1 VSREERRKQHVVQ
14 FTQSGNHGGREL
26 FDGYPAKA
34 TGNLQVKFSAPSQ
47 SSPLKSEHTCSR
59 TKQKEKKG
67 KEGEQMPERIPEQ
80 KNQKNT
86 GMASGQRKDE
96 ETRSMRSRKQ
106 RSWIRDPHPKQI
118 KSNCPASYLEL
129 TRRHNKATSPLSIQ
143 SSINKPIQSNRHRVI
158 PANQRQTVPILHSFN
173 HSKP

>member
-1 VSREERRKQHVVQ
+1 
-14 FTQSGNHGGREL
+14 
-26 FDGYPAKA
+26 
-34 TGNLQVKFSAPSQ
+34 
-47 SSPLKSEHTCSR
+47 
-59 TKQKEKKG
+59 
-67 KEGEQMPERIPEQ
+67 MPERIPEQ

-86 GMASGQRKDE
+86 GMASSQRKDE

-118 KSNCPASYLEL
+118 KSNCLASGSYLEL

-158 PANQRQTVPILHSFN
+158 PLIKRKRYQFFIHSIVPNHNQGTPPECFQRNTQTQENQRKASNQSKRQIHTPGKKAPIRFQRGINST
-173 HSKP
+173 

>member
-59 TKQKEKKG
+59 TNKKKGKKKEG
-67 KEGEQMPERIPEQ
+67 KEGENERE
-80 KNQKNT
+80 KTK
-86 GMASGQRKDE
+86 K
-96 ETRSMRSRKQ
+96 
-106 RSWIRDPHPKQI
+106 
-118 KSNCPASYLEL
+118 
-129 TRRHNKATSPLSIQ
+129 
-143 SSINKPIQSNRHRVI
+143 
-158 PANQRQTVPILHSFN
+158 
-173 HSKP
+173 

>member
-1 VSREERRKQHVVQ
+1 
-14 FTQSGNHGGREL
+14 
-26 FDGYPAKA
+26 
-34 TGNLQVKFSAPSQ
+34 
-47 SSPLKSEHTCSR
+47 
-59 TKQKEKKG
+59 
-67 KEGEQMPERIPEQ
+67 MPERIPEQ

-158 PANQRQTVPILHSFN
+158 PLIKRKRYQFFIHSIIPNHTRGLHQSVFSATHKLRKIREKHQN
-173 HSKP
+173 NRRGKFTHQERKHPYGSSEESIPPESTPLRIGAD